1 MASSGASPQ
10 LPQLQYKGPPSDIAK
25 PDGIGTC
32 LQPCQRLLQEQKP
45 IHRETFFI
53 QIIQEHIMIF
63 GVLLR
68 SAEMLYAI
76 VSAYASMPK
85 H

>member
-1 MASSGASPQ
+1 MASPGARPQ

-45 IHRETFFI
+45 IHRETIF
-53 QIIQEHIMIF
+53 IQEHMIF

-68 SAEMLYAI
+68 SAEMLYAR